1 MDMNL
6 IVTLLTV
13 AVILL
18 SAVIIGLITAVIVV
32 LVKIKQLTK
41 NLNVVLANTA
51 KASEWLAPAK
61 VFQTA
66 FNIFRK

>member
-41 NLNVVLANTA
+41 NLNVVLANNA
-51 KASEWLAPAK
+51 KAPEWLAPAK